1 MNVKQSY
8 INFFVATLA
17 RNTFSATEIHR
28 FLVESWGAENVVS
41 LRRVQQL
48 TKEFAKEQRTLF
60 ERKEGSGRPR
70 TSTAEEN
77 IIIVR
82 EMIEEDCHLSCPAIS
97 RVTEIEETSVRRI
110 LKRELGKKS
119 LCSRWVPHILTDNNK
134 RIRMTCCQEML
145 NAYSASK
152 AKEKIIVIDEK
163 WIYFRDVP
171 PKEFN
176 RAWVDGAG
184 DRPTIARRTIS
195 DRKVL
200 IIVASN
206 FSKSLTYFEI
216 LHDGGSINAVR
227 YLEFLQNMILKF
239 QAILPAGELVIQ
251 HDNARPHVANLIRLW
266 LEKNRVS
273 LLKQPAY
280 SPDTNLMD
288 RFIFR
293 NYECYRRGKIFS
305 NSGEVSND
313 FHQYL
318 ESISEANLT
327 GEFQTLTSHLQSV
340 IEADGDYV

>member
-1 MNVKQSY
+1 MKAKQCD
-8 INFFVATLA
+8 INFFVATLT
-17 RNTFSATEIHR
+17 RNNFSATEIHR

-41 LRRVQQL
+41 LRRVQQI
-48 TKEFAKEQRTLF
+48 TKEFAGEQRTLF

-77 IIIVR
+77 VIIAR
-82 EMIEEDCHLSCPAIS
+82 KMIEEDCHLSCPAIS
-97 RVTEIEETSVRRI
+97 RVTDIKETSVRRI
-110 LKRELGKKS
+110 LKQELGKKS

-134 RIRMTCCQEML
+134 RIRVTCCQEML
-145 NAYSASK
+145 NVYSARR

-163 WIYFRDVP
+163 WIYLRNVP
-171 PKEFN
+171 PKECN
-176 RAWVDGAG
+176 RVWVDGTG
-184 DRPTIARRTIS
+184 DRSTIARRTIS

-206 FSKSLTYFEI
+206 YAKSLTYFEI
-216 LHDGGSINAVR
+216 LHDGGSINAER
-227 YLEFLQNMILKF
+227 YLQFLQNMIANF
-239 QAILPAGELVIQ
+239 QTRLPAWEMVIQ
-251 HDNARPHVANLIRLW
+251 HDNARPHAAQLIRLW
-266 LEKNRVS
+266 LEEHRVS

-293 NYECYRRGKIFS
+293 NYECYRRGKNFS

-313 FHQYL
+313 FRQYL
-318 ESISEANLT
+318 ESTSEAK
-327 GEFQTLTSHLQSV
+327 LTSEFRNFTRHLQSV